1 MNPSDLDD
9 YNFYKY
15 ENEMKKG
22 FDNMMSYILT
32 MLETQGIDKVIK
44 IIKSSG
50 IAVSLHGDTRTK
62 EIYNKLIDTLL
73 PLIDD
78 DEKEKVNS
86 LVTEAKII
94 EDIVAKFNL
103 LRSTYFDIFEK
114 EEDKYQVVS
123 YLLSLERFLNT
134 INKDTDTSEH
144 FNLKVSLWD
153 SAIESTGMILKYFMF
168 NDYDFCGSN
177 KVLRIQQLD
186 NSSQHIF
193 FSTYWNDINDIIE
206 YWKYSKVN
214 VLENIQNKITFEIE
228 DDEFELNN
236 IISNE
241 RFVNLREGWQMSAVG
256 EIMHEGSINELSN
269 QLEKLTYLFSAL
281 YFGTPTLEEVVENMK
296 LSRWIKAYQ
305 LLIDESKKFISTHTS
320 RADYRIKKYCISKT
334 KRKWKDLYKKN
345 GFSSLEFETIFK
357 IFTFN
362 KKSQDTLDCP
372 FIKIDDQFIIIP
384 SLIAYADP
392 ARALS
397 SNFLNRNSK
406 LNFKGAGFEDRLK
419 AGFKI
424 NDIRYSPLYKRVSDT
439 EYECDVAFVVEND
452 IFFVECKAHVQP
464 YTTRQHANH
473 LYKLYKETNQINR
486 IADFYSNN
494 PTIIKDQL
502 NLGDDFQ
509 IGTYHRILI
518 TTSMIGT
525 PLYVNGVY
533 IIDESSFNMFVDRT
547 APSLML
553 IEEGVFRQQFTQR
566 FDIYHGEITVN
577 KIIDFLKSP
586 PQIEILKSFYSKRV
600 IKQDLYDISR
610 HVKTKKTVY
619 MGDEI
624 NDLDNE
630 LLNKY
635 YSEQALQ

>member
-1 MNPSDLDD
+1 
-9 YNFYKY
+9 
-15 ENEMKKG
+15 
-22 FDNMMSYILT
+22 MSYILT

-50 IAVSLHGDTRTK
+50 IAVSLYGDKRTK

-73 PLIDD
+73 PLIND

-86 LVTEAKII
+86 LVTEAKTI
-94 EDIVAKFNL
+94 EDFVAKFNL

-134 INKDTDTSEH
+134 INKDTDTSEK

-153 SAIESTGMILKYFMF
+153 SAIESGMILKYFMF

-177 KVLRIQQLD
+177 KVLRVQQLD
-186 NSSQHIF
+186 NSSKHIF
-193 FSTYWNDINDIIE
+193 FSTYWNAINDIIE

-214 VLENIQNKITFEIE
+214 VLGDIQNKINFEIE

-236 IISNE
+236 LISNE

-256 EIMHEGSINELSN
+256 EIMQEGSINELSN
-269 QLEKLTYLFSAL
+269 QLEKLTYLFSTL
-281 YFGTPTLEEVVENMK
+281 YFGTPTLEEMVENIK

-305 LLIDESKKFISTHTS
+305 LLINESKKFISTHTS
-320 RADYRIKKYCISKT
+320 RADYRIKKHCISKT
-334 KRKWKDLYKKN
+334 KKRWKDLYKKN
-345 GFSSLEFETIFK
+345 GFSSIEFETVFK

-362 KKSQDTLDCP
+362 NKSQDIMDCP

-384 SLIAYADP
+384 SLMAYADP
-392 ARALS
+392 ARAIS

-424 NDIRYSPLYKRVSDT
+424 NNIKSSPLYKRVSDT

-473 LYKLYKETNQINR
+473 LYKLYKETSQINR

-494 PTIIKDQL
+494 PTIIKEQL

-509 IGTYHRILI
+509 IGNYHRILI

-533 IIDESSFNMFVDRT
+533 IVDESSFSMFVDRT
-547 APSLML
+547 PPSLML
-553 IEEGVFRQQFTQR
+553 IEEGVFKQQFTQR

-600 IKQDLYDISR
+600 TKQDLYDISR
-610 HVKTKKTVY
+610 YVKTKKTVY

-635 YSEQALQ
+635 YSEEALQ